1 MSIYWRNTIMQGKK
15 EVQKFNKITGASLSQ
30 EQLEALKLYLYFQ
43 RGNLNIKSEDDLKI
57 FKEEDTSFDL
67 KELENVEV
75 KLRYDLIKNQK
86 CKLSSRYLDFIEQN
100 KNQILH
106 ISLENA
112 TGNFV
117 TLQEDPHKM
126 WLFVP
131 DLDLLYQ
138 NAKGEWVDF
147 YTAIDEQKE

>member
-1 MSIYWRNTIMQGKK
+1 MRNKK

-57 FKEEDTSFDL
+57 FKEEDASFDL

-75 KLRYDLIKNQK
+75 KLRYDLIINQK

-100 KNQILH
+100 KNKNLH

-117 TLQEDPHKM
+117 TLREDPQKM

-138 NAKGEWVDF
+138 NSKGEWVDF
-147 YTAIDEQKE
+147 YTAIDE